1 MAVAKTAGPKAP
13 VEAGALFVAATPIG
27 NLGDVST
34 RLKEAL
40 ERVSGVAA
48 EDTRRAG
55 KLLQNLGIRVPLVSL
70 HAHNERSRI
79 PGILRRLRSGE
90 DLALLS
96 DAGTPGISD
105 PGSRLVWDARQ
116 AGIRVIPLPG
126 PCAAVAALS
135 VAGLPADRFH
145 FEGFLPP
152 RKTAR
157 RARLKQLGAVAET
170 LVFYEAVHRI
180 VDALEDMQA
189 VFGGERNAFLA
200 RELTKMHESTHGD
213 TLGELCAAAAAGEI
227 VAKGEFT
234 LVVAGA
240 EGQAHEEKALDAV
253 LAPLLEELPVRQ
265 AARLAAAIAN
275 CSRRHAYQRAL
286 ALKPAM
292 YSSSMEADQ

>member
-55 KLLQNLGIRVPLVSL
+55 KLLQSLGIRVPLVSL

-105 PGSRLVWDARQ
+105 PGCRLVWEARQ
-116 AGIRVIPLPG
+116 AGVRVVPLPG

-152 RKTAR
+152 RKAAR

-213 TLGELCAAAAAGEI
+213 TLGELCAAAAGEI

-275 CSRRHAYQRAL
+275 CSRRDAYQRAL
-286 ALKPAM
+286 ALHEAGGPAL
-292 YSSSMEADQ
+292 